1 MFKQII
7 LVYCITDIHTYN
19 GWAKR
24 SFVMLQKAQHIFTT
38 GPVKVKTLSST
49 DVYHEQVLIFYCVL
63 VRGPHV

>member
-1 MFKQII
+1 
-7 LVYCITDIHTYN
+7 
-19 GWAKR
+19 
-24 SFVMLQKAQHIFTT
+24 MLQKAQHIFTT